1 MQLNLIKI
9 SEINDSRPYQPTLYR
24 TKWFYR
30 FCILSVPLHIDRR
43 DIIPKSKSC
52 ISRSTQLIIQTFSK
66 SYELDKNTSY
76 LLCGICEV
84 LEFQE
89 MPNWAKKIEFF
100 AIYFKLLECCKGRN
114 NFV

>member
-1 MQLNLIKI
+1 MTAGRTNQRWI
-9 SEINDSRPYQPTLYR
+9 ER

-30 FCILSVPLHIDRR
+30 FCILSGTLHIDRR

-52 ISRSTQLIIQTFSK
+52 ISRSIQLIIQTFSK

-84 LEFQE
+84 LEFQK
-89 MPNWAKKIEFF
+89 MPNWAKRLNSLQFI
-100 AIYFKLLECCKGRN
+100 L
-114 NFV
+114 NF